1 MRLGLNVVLT
11 VLLGLAFT
19 SAAFADLEGARKYV
33 DEATER
39 VKGGDFDAAKT
50 KLELAEAELEGVAA
64 DAAAPVKQQIEALKK
79 QITAAAGAED
89 KQRLVREIES
99 AMKNM
104 DNLMENQSFS
114 RADEIA
120 AGLETDIKN
129 NKDLLGEE
137 GEAMLKKLATV
148 RKVAGRK
155 MLDDTIDRA
164 EARVKSL
171 EEDWPEKK
179 KDMADDNDIQLQNSA
194 RSAYQSIESTRSY
207 LKGLPQDNEKVKAM
221 NDRINKIESELTAI
235 VGAGEVTEYARR
247 MKDYWTTYKE
257 YFEGWEKESDTPP
270 TFAEFMSKSGGDM
283 SLLNIPKTAGLI
295 EYTYR
300 FNKQYAE
307 DQQFKDMQ
315 SRPEIKPILDEV
327 KANFE
332 KARARALKFAT
343 AVVEDM
349 EKQPVTPDVVG
360 AASRLG
366 GGGSRGTLHQVL
378 GDDAPELAALV
389 ARTNEVSK
397 KFEAGQKAADEALNK
412 TYKDLIAASE
422 KAWPDMKAKFSTE
435 SGFDPNKHTEWKG
448 KLVEIT
454 TDNLMGWRFKPGDFP
469 FATTLNGIP
478 LACRMEPDVAKAWDE
493 VSKKVKHTV
502 GNHDEDGK
510 WNIIARVEG
519 TTGQMMAKKTSE
531 GTVRVGNEDV
541 RVTEDYAEAVTAPIL
556 TIVAARCGPLAVATG
571 AGVVTETGKVETPT
585 GSSSGTSSS
594 GALASTGST
603 LVAWMWRFFLL
614 IVGLA
619 AAAAALMKAN
629 FAPLANVPQAG
640 QVQSKVGGEN
650 LALAGLVCALAGF
663 MFLMR
668 GFVLYGMFTN
678 LAIIAAGLY
687 AGMDWLVA
695 RNIVKPELAAKLKPF
710 GVPIGLVCAALVIVS
725 VLLSLIGLN
734 LVVV

>member
-1 MRLGLNVVLT
+1 MRLGLNLVLT
-11 VLLGLAFT
+11 VLLGLLFT
-19 SAAFADLEGARKYV
+19 SAVFADLEGARKYV

-79 QITAAAGAED
+79 QITAAAGAEEKKD
-89 KQRLVREIES
+89 LMRQIES
-99 AMKNM
+99 QIKNM
-104 DNLMENQSFS
+104 DNLMENQSYG

-120 AGLETDIKN
+120 KALEKDIN
-129 NKDLLGEE
+129 DNKALLGED
-137 GEAMLKKLATV
+137 ADAFLKKLATV

-155 MLDDTIDRA
+155 LIEGDIDRA

-179 KDMADDNDIQLQNSA
+179 KDMDGANDIQLQNAA

-207 LKGLPQDNEKVKAM
+207 LKDLPADNEKVKAM
-221 NDRINKIESELTAI
+221 NDRINKIESELNTITA
-235 VGAGEVTEYARR
+235 AGEVTEYARR
-247 MKDYWTTYKE
+247 MKDFWTTYKDN
-257 YFEGWEKESDTPP
+257 FEGWEKESDTPP
-270 TFAEFMSKSGGDM
+270 SFKDFSSQSGGDM
-283 SLLNIPKTAGLI
+283 SLLNIPKTAALI
-295 EYTYR
+295 DYTTR

-307 DQQFKDMQ
+307 DERFKEMQ
-315 SRPEIKPILDEV
+315 SKPEIKPILDEV

-332 KARARALKFAT
+332 KARARAVKVAT

-349 EKQPVTPDVVG
+349 EKQPVTPDVVSG
-360 AASRLG
+360 ASRLG

-397 KFEAGQKAADEALNK
+397 KFEAGQKAESEALEK
-412 TYKDLIAASE
+412 LYKDMIAASE
-422 KAWPDMKAKFSTE
+422 KAWPDMKSKFSITT
-435 SGFDPNKHTEWKG
+435 GFDPNKHADFKG
-448 KLVEIT
+448 KYIEIT
-454 TDNLMGWRFKPGDFP
+454 TDNLMGGRFEGDFP
-469 FATTLNGIP
+469 FATTLNGMPI
-478 LACRMEPDVAKAWDE
+478 ACRMEPEVAKAWDE

-502 GNHDEDGK
+502 GNHDEDGR
-510 WNIIARVEG
+510 WNIICRVEG
-519 TTGQMMAKKTSE
+519 TTGQMTQKTTVE
-531 GTVRVGNEDV
+531 GSVRVGNENLQT
-541 RVTEDYAEAVTAPIL
+541 RGEKAEIVTAPIV
-556 TIVAARCGPLAVATG
+556 TIVAARCGPLAVAAG
-571 AGVVTETGKVETPT
+571 AGVVSETGKVETPT
-585 GSSSGTSSS
+585 GSSSGAS
-594 GALASTGST
+594 STGSIAT
-603 LVAWMWRFFLL
+603 GGVGFVGWMWRFFIL

-640 QVQSKVGGEN
+640 QVQTKLGGEN
-650 LALAGLVCALAGF
+650 LAIVGLICAIIGVL
-663 MFLMR
+663 FLLR
-668 GFVLYGMFTN
+668 GFILYGMLTN

-687 AGMDWLVA
+687 AALDWLAA
-695 RNIVKPELAAKLKPF
+695 RGMVKPDLAAKIKPL
-710 GVPIGLVCAALVIVS
+710 GVPIGLGCAALVIVS

>member
-1 MRLGLNVVLT
+1 MRLGLNLVLT

-19 SAAFADLEGARKYV
+19 SSAFADLEGARKYV

-64 DAAAPVKQQIEALKK
+64 DAAAPVKTQIEALKK

-104 DNLMENQSFS
+104 DNLMEGQSFS

-129 NKDLLGEE
+129 NKELLGEE

-207 LKGLPQDNEKVKAM
+207 LKGLPEDNEKVKAM

-235 VGAGEVTEYARR
+235 TAAGEVTEYARR

-257 YFEGWEKESDTPP
+257 YFDGWEKESDTPP

-327 KANFE
+327 QANFE

-397 KFEAGQKAADEALNK
+397 KFEAGQKAADEALTK

-422 KAWPDMKAKFSTE
+422 KAWPDMKAKYSLTT
-435 SGFDPNKHTEWKG
+435 GFDPNKHTDFTG
-448 KLVEIT
+448 KYIEIT
-454 TDNLMGWRFKPGDFP
+454 TDNLMGGRFEGDFP
-469 FATTLNGIP
+469 FATTLNGMPI
-478 LACRMEPDVAKAWDE
+478 ACRMENDVAKAWDE

-502 GNHDEDGK
+502 GNHDEDGR
-510 WNIIARVEG
+510 WNIICRVEG
-519 TTGQMMAKKTSE
+519 TTGQMTQKTTVE
-531 GTVRVGNEDV
+531 GSVRVGNENLQT
-541 RVTEDYAEAVTAPIL
+541 RGEKAETVTAPIV
-556 TIVAARCGPLAVATG
+556 TIIAARCGPLAVATG

-603 LVAWMWRFFLL
+603 LVAWMWRLFLL

-640 QVQSKVGGEN
+640 EMQSKVGSEN
-650 LALAGLVCALAGF
+650 LALAGLVCALVGF
-663 MFLMR
+663 IFLLR
-668 GFVLYGMFTN
+668 GFILYGMFTH